1 MVRSSNSFRIEG
13 GLFPSDF
20 VSRLTS
26 RSAALDGLQPKDYG
40 KQDHAE
46 RDEAIQF
53 AFRQTL
59 AAWQRFEVALRTAPK
74 GDTHTSLTRDRL
86 LLPLFEALGYGRL
99 PVAKPKALGD
109 RSYPISHQWMHVP
122 IHLLGVGLDLD
133 RRAVGVRGAARA
145 TPHGMVQ
152 EYLNAAD
159 DALWAIVSNGVTLR
173 LLRDHKSL
181 TRNAYVEFDLDRIC
195 ADEDYPAFAVLWLLL
210 HSSRAASD
218 NPAGVM
224 WERWYGQAR
233 EQGVRALD
241 RLRDGVQRA
250 IEALGTGFLAHPRNA
265 DLRAALQAGSLSTQ
279 AYYRLLLRLIY
290 RLLFL
295 FVAEDRDALLQSGDL
310 LDEARARFHAHYSTA
325 RLRQLAAA
333 IRGTQHGDLW
343 QCLRLVM
350 DRLGDKG
357 CPQLALPDL
366 GTSFWG
372 AEHLGPLATAELANA
387 DLLTAIRALAFT
399 EEHGVLQPVRY
410 RDLGATEFGSVYE
423 SLLELRPEQAQ
434 AERFVLQTAAGND
447 RKTTGAYYTPDSLV
461 QCLLDSALDPL
472 LARCR
477 EAADPEAALLN
488 LKVCD
493 PACGSGHFLVAAA
506 HRIAKALA
514 QVRSGDDEP
523 APVARREAMRDV
535 VARCLYGVDLSEMA
549 VELCKVNLW
558 LEAQAPDLP
567 LAFLDAHIQQGN
579 SLLGATPELIQAG
592 IPDAALEPLEGDDK
606 EFCKKLKKENK
617 DRKKKG
623 GTLFDLEGKAV
634 LGSQRESLTKD
645 YLRVEGV
652 ADRSPEAVRRKAEAY
667 GEWAASEAR
676 RRAELVADAWCAAF
690 VMQKTKEAPPPVT
703 NELFAK
709 LRDGLGD
716 LPEKTA
722 VEVKRLGREFRFCHW
737 HLKFPGVF
745 GEGLLTQGFDL
756 LIGNPPW
763 ERIKLADKEWF
774 AARVPGIAN
783 APNAAAR
790 ARMIRDLEGTDP
802 EIHAEF
808 RAELRRAEGESKF
821 VLKSGRYPLC
831 GRGDVNTYT
840 LFTEL
845 ARNLTGATGRVGLI
859 VPSGIATDATTQF
872 FFRDLIEKRALV
884 SLYDFRNKGFFD
896 AIAGAQGNRFCLMT
910 LAGSDTPVDQAVFMF
925 RGTTVAEIYEEGRT
939 FTLATG
945 DFSLLN
951 PNTETCPIFCSQRDA
966 ELTKKIYERVP
977 VLWDA
982 KRADG
987 NPWGLTFSTMF
998 HMANDSGLFHSRE
1011 QCEAVGFA
1019 LQGNRFV
1026 KGKQVMP
1033 PLYEAKM
1040 VHHYDHRYGDYR
1052 QAKFTG
1058 KEVRQLPDV
1067 PLDQLQDPK
1076 FEPLPRYW
1084 VAAEEVEDRLR
1095 KDARGS
1101 SAEWSW
1107 PHGWL
1112 LGWRDIT
1119 SSLDERTVI
1128 ASVIPRVAVG
1138 HTTPLLF
1145 VKPEHVRQMLC
1156 LQANLTAFAFD
1167 YVARQKIGGTHLTYT
1182 YFNQLPVLSP
1192 DHYAEP
1198 RPWTGTET
1206 LHSWITN
1213 RVLELVGTTTS
1224 MLPLLKHWGRDSAF
1238 PFDPARRFQLR
1249 CELDAAFFHL
1259 YGLTRDEVDYVM
1271 DTFPIVRKND
1281 EKEFG
1286 DYRTKLTILDLFDQM
1301 AKGMAR

>member
-1 MVRSSNSFRIEG
+1 MVRSSNSVRIEG

-59 AAWQRFEVALRTAPK
+59 AAWQRFDAALRTAPK

-99 PVAKPKALGD
+99 PIAKPKALGD

-159 DALWAIVSNGVTLR
+159 DALWAIVTNGVTLR

-218 NPAGVM
+218 NPAGVV
-224 WERWYGQAR
+224 WERWYSQAR

-250 IEALGTGFLAHPRNA
+250 IEALGSGFLAHPRNA

-477 EAADPEAALLN
+477 EAADPETALLN

-579 SLLGATPELIQAG
+579 SLLGATPELLAAG
-592 IPDAALEPLEGDDK
+592 IPDVAMEPLLGDDK
-606 EFCKKLKKENK
+606 AFCKQLKKENK
-617 DRKKKG
+617 ARKQKG
-623 GTLFDLEGKAV
+623 ATLFDVSGKAAV
-634 LGSQRESLTKD
+634 GRNSAALTKG
-645 YLRVEGV
+645 YLQVEGAV
-652 ADRSPEAVRRKAEAY
+652 DLTASAVRSKAAAY
-667 GEWAASEAR
+667 GVWAASAER
-676 RRAELVADAWCAAF
+676 RQAELVADAWCAAF
-690 VMQKTKEAPPPVT
+690 VMRKTKDAPPPVT
-703 NELFAK
+703 NELFVR
-709 LRDGLGD
+709 LRDGVGE

-737 HLKFPGVF
+737 HVKFPAVF
-745 GEGLLTQGFDL
+745 GEGVSKRGFDL
-756 LIGNPPW
+756 VIGNPPW
-763 ERIKLADKEWF
+763 DQVQLDPQEFF
-774 AARVPGIAN
+774 AISAPAIAN
-783 APNAAAR
+783 AQHMAAR
-790 ARMIRDLEGTDP
+790 ERMIRQLEDDDQQLFVQYREAVRVIEAIQHFAHNSGAYPRTSIGRLNTAP
-802 EIHAEF
+802 LFLEAT
-808 RAELRRAEGESKF
+808 LRLLGSQ
-821 VLKSGRYPLC
+821 GRS
-831 GRGDVNTYT
+831 
-840 LFTEL
+840 
-845 ARNLTGATGRVGLI
+845 AMI
-859 VPSGIATDATTQF
+859 VPSGIATDSFNQT
-872 FFRDLIEKRALV
+872 FFRYLV
-884 SLYDFRNKGFFD
+884 EDGRLASLYDFENAEALFPGVHRSFKFCSLTLRGASEPADGEFAFFLRNPAELRESD
-896 AIAGAQGNRFCLMT
+896 RRFRL
-910 LAGSDTPVDQAVFMF
+910 GKSDFA
-925 RGTTVAEIYEEGRT
+925 
-939 FTLATG
+939 
-945 DFSLLN
+945 LLN
-951 PNTETCPIFCSQRDA
+951 PNTKTCPIFRSQRDA
-966 ELTKKIYERVP
+966 ELTKKIYRRVP
-977 VLWDA
+977 VLLNEEQGEAGDPWGFKGLLMFMMNTA
-982 KRADG
+982 SSLFRMKSELEADG
-987 NPWGLTFSTMF
+987 F
-998 HMANDSGLFHSRE
+998 H
-1011 QCEAVGFA
+1011 

-1026 KGKQVMP
+1026 KGQQVML

-1040 VHHYDHRYGDYR
+1040 VHHYNHRFGDYR
-1052 QAKFTG
+1052 DLPEGSKST
-1058 KEVRQLPDV
+1058 QLPDV
-1067 PLDQLQDPK
+1067 PLDRLQDPSY
-1076 FEPLPRYW
+1076 EPLPRYW
-1084 VAAEEVEDRLR
+1084 VPAEEVESRLR

-1101 SAEWSW
+1101 AGEWSW
-1107 PHGWL
+1107 PHDWL
-1112 LGWRDIT
+1112 LGWRDICRST
-1119 SSLDERTVI
+1119 DERTVI

-1138 HTTPLLF
+1138 HKMPLFMPKRGLDA
-1145 VKPEHVRQMLC
+1145 VYLMAL
-1156 LQANLTAFAFD
+1156 LASYAFD
-1167 YVARQKIGGTHLTYT
+1167 YVARQKVGGTSMTFFIVKQLPAPHPSEFGKHYPWIGGCS
-1182 YFNQLPVLSP
+1182 LS
-1192 DHYAEP
+1192 EWLKP
-1198 RPWTGTET
+1198 R
-1206 LHSWITN
+1206 
-1213 RVLELVGTTTS
+1213 VVELVSTS
-1224 MLPLLKHWGRDSAF
+1224 ASLAAFAKDTVGHAKVF

-1271 DTFPIVRKND
+1271 DTFPIVRRHD
-1281 EKEFG
+1281 EDEFG
-1286 DYRTKLTILDLFDQM
+1286 DYRTKLTILGFYDQM
-1301 AKGMAR
+1301 AKSVPR

>member
-1 MVRSSNSFRIEG
+1 MARSSNSVRIEG

-26 RSAALDGLQPKDYG
+26 RTAELAGLAPKDYG

-59 AAWQRFEVALRTAPK
+59 AAWQRFDAALRTAPK
-74 GDTHTSLTRDRL
+74 GDTLTGLTRDRF

-133 RRAVGVRGAARA
+133 RRAEGVRGAARA

-159 DALWAIVSNGVTLR
+159 DALWAIVTNGVTLR

-218 NPAGVM
+218 NPAGVV
-224 WERWYGQAR
+224 WEQWYGQAR

-265 DLRAALQAGSLSTQ
+265 DLRAALQGGSLSTQ

-310 LDEARARFHAHYSTA
+310 LDEARQRYHAHYSAA

-350 DRLGDKG
+350 NRLGDKG

-366 GTSFWG
+366 GASFWG
-372 AEHLGPLATAELANA
+372 EEHLGPLATAELANV
-387 DLLTAIRALAFT
+387 DLLAAIRALAYT

-423 SLLELRPEQAQ
+423 SLLELRPEQVQ
-434 AERFVLQTAAGND
+434 AERFTLQTAAGND

-472 LARCR
+472 IARCKHGP
-477 EAADPEAALLN
+477 DPEAALLA

-506 HRIAKALA
+506 HRLAKALA

-523 APVARREAMRDV
+523 APAARREAMRDV
-535 VARCLYGVDLSEMA
+535 VARCLYGVDYSEMA

-579 SLLGATPELIQAG
+579 SLLGATPELLAAG
-592 IPDAALEPLEGDDK
+592 IPDAAMEPLLGDDK
-606 EFCKKLKKENK
+606 EFCKQLKKENRA
-617 DRKKKG
+617 RKQKG
-623 GTLFDLEGKAV
+623 ATLFDVSGNAAV
-634 LGSQRESLTKD
+634 GRSSAALTKG
-645 YLRVEGV
+645 YLQVEGAV
-652 ADRSPEAVRRKAEAY
+652 DQTAGAVRDKAAAY
-667 GEWAASEAR
+667 GAWAASAER
-676 RRAELVADAWCAAF
+676 RQAELVADAWCAAF
-690 VMQKTKEAPPPVT
+690 VMRKTKDAPPPVT
-703 NELFAK
+703 NEVFVR
-709 LRDGLGD
+709 LRDGSGE
-716 LPEKTA
+716 LPSATA
-722 VEVKRLGREFRFCHW
+722 AEVKRLGREYRFCHW
-737 HLKFPGVF
+737 HVKFPAVF
-745 GEGLLTQGFDL
+745 GEGVGKRGFDL
-756 LIGNPPW
+756 VIGNPPW

-774 AARVPGIAN
+774 AARVPDIAN

-790 ARMIRDLEGTDP
+790 GRMIAALETTAPDL
-802 EIHAEF
+802 HAEF
-808 RAELRRAEGESKF
+808 RRDLRRAEGESKF
-821 VLKSGRYPLC
+821 VLESGRFPLC

-840 LFTEL
+840 LFTEMARAL
-845 ARNLTGATGRVGLI
+845 AGDHGRVGMI

-872 FFRDLIEKRALV
+872 FFQDLVEKE
-884 SLYDFRNKGFFD
+884 SLQSLFDFE
-896 AIAGAQGNRFCLMT
+896 NREGLFPAVDSRMKFCLVT
-910 LAGSDTPVDQAVFMF
+910 LRGARERGDGEFAFFLHNPAELREADRRF
-925 RGTTVAEIYEEGRT
+925 RLGKA
-939 FTLATG
+939 
-945 DFSLLN
+945 DFALLN
-951 PNTETCPIFCSQRDA
+951 PNTKTCPIFRSQRDA
-966 ELTKKIYERVP
+966 ELTKKIYQRVP
-977 VLWDA
+977 VLWDEA
-982 KRADG
+982 RPDG
-987 NPWGLTFSTMF
+987 NPWGLSFSTMF
-998 HMANDSGLFHSRE
+998 HMSNDSGLFRTAA
-1011 QCEAVGFA
+1011 QCEADGFR

-1026 KGKQVMP
+1026 KGQQVML

-1040 VHHYDHRYGDYR
+1040 VHHYDHRFGDYR
-1052 QAKFTG
+1052 DLPEGSKST
-1058 KEVRQLPDV
+1058 QLPDV
-1067 PLDQLQDPK
+1067 PLERLQDPAY
-1076 FEPLPRYW
+1076 EPLPRYW
-1084 VAAEEVEDRLR
+1084 VAATEVADRLR
-1095 KDARGS
+1095 KTDRQGAV
-1101 SAEWSW
+1101 EWEW
-1107 PHGWL
+1107 PHDWL

-1119 SSLDERTVI
+1119 NSTNERTVI
-1128 ASVIPRVAVG
+1128 ASVIPRVGVG
-1138 HTTPLLF
+1138 HKMPLF
-1145 VKPEHVRQMLC
+1145 MPERGVDAVHLMAL
-1156 LQANLTAFAFD
+1156 LASYAFD
-1167 YVARQKIGGTHLTYT
+1167 YVARQKVGGTSMTFFIVKQLPAPHPSEFGKHYPWIGGCS
-1182 YFNQLPVLSP
+1182 LS
-1192 DHYAEP
+1192 EWLKP
-1198 RPWTGTET
+1198 R
-1206 LHSWITN
+1206 
-1213 RVLELVGTTTS
+1213 VVELVSTS
-1224 MLPLLKHWGRDSAF
+1224 SSLAAFAKDVLGHAMVF

-1259 YGLTRDEVDYVM
+1259 YGLSRDEVDYVM

-1286 DYRTKLTILDLFDQM
+1286 EYRTKRAILDVYDR
-1301 AKGMAR
+1301 MARGEVV